1 MNFFDVMLP
10 PHPHKG
16 IESKDF
22 NTMEDMYQIQLEDE
36 LLGVD
41 WLQCFATHTLDTKY
55 KFTATKDAI
64 DQ

>member
-1 MNFFDVMLP
+1 
-10 PHPHKG
+10 
-16 IESKDF
+16 
-22 NTMEDMYQIQLEDE
+22 MEDMYQIQLEDE